1 MSKDFNMEAIG
12 YMIDEDSEDRYIVS
26 SIKPGDG
33 AITINYNDYSCEYPY
48 VGNITVYSNGA
59 ITCSIDNQK
68 YINKIYNDYV
78 AISGEKHE
86 PLPDEIGNYRTIIS
100 NDEDIERFKRAKV
113 FLAEK
118 NIELKTASERR
129 MESEMLERYDD
140 VTIDDLVAGTDR
152 QEEKDYDEGEY
163 HHL

>member
-1 MSKDFNMEAIG
+1 MNKDFKMEAVG
-12 YMIDEDSEDRYIVS
+12 YMIDEKSYDRYVVS

-33 AITINYNDYSCEYPY
+33 AISIIYSDYSCEDPC
-48 VGNITVYSNGA
+48 VGEIIVYSNGA
-59 ITCSIDNQK
+59 ITCSIENPK
-68 YINKIYNDYV
+68 YLNKIYNDYV

-86 PLPDEIGNYRTIIS
+86 PLPEEIGIYREIIS
-100 NDEDIERFKRAKV
+100 TDEDVERFKRVKI

-118 NIELKTASERR
+118 NIELKTASEKS
-129 MESEMLERYDD
+129 MESDMIDKYKD
-140 VTIDDLVAGTDR
+140 VTIDDLINGSNR

>member
-1 MSKDFNMEAIG
+1 MNKDFNMEAVG
-12 YMIDEDSEDRYIVS
+12 YMIDEESEDRYVVS

-33 AITINYNDYSCEYPY
+33 AISIIYSDYSCEDPC
-48 VGNITVYSNGA
+48 VGNITVYSNGV
-59 ITCSIDNQK
+59 ITCSIENQK
-68 YINKIYNDYV
+68 YLNKIYNDYV

-86 PLPDEIGNYRTIIS
+86 PLPEEIGIYREIIS
-100 NDEDIERFKRAKV
+100 KDEDVERFKRVKI

-118 NIELKTASERR
+118 NIELKTASERE
-129 MESEMLERYDD
+129 MENEMISEYED
-140 VTIDDLVAGTDR
+140 VTVDDLVASADR